1 MLTAVAAP
9 SRSPVRSQRL
19 CYLFFLFLA
28 GCLVGWVYEELF
40 YWASEGLLRNRGVL
54 YGPWLPI
61 YGVGALVIYAMK
73 PLKRRPA
80 LLFALCVAATGLVEY
95 LIGWVGIHCLGLRL
109 WDYRGLLGSID
120 GIVCLRSVLSFGV
133 GHGLPLPSGAYGGA
147 ALPALPAPGQP
158 GPGGVPGADPLLRL
172 RSQRP
177 LPDAHHLLRRSP

>member
-9 SRSPVRSQRL
+9 SRSPVRFQCL

-40 YWASEGLLRNRGVL
+40 YWASEGLIRNRGVL

-109 WDYRGLLGSID
+109 WDYRGLLG
-120 GIVCLRSVLSFGV
+120 GIVCLFAA
-133 GHGLPLPSGAYGGA
+133 AYLFSDRMKGETK
-147 ALPALPAPGQP
+147 
-158 GPGGVPGADPLLRL
+158 
-172 RSQRP
+172 
-177 LPDAHHLLRRSP
+177 

>member
-1 MLTAVAAP
+1 MLTAVSAP

-95 LIGWVGIHCLGLRL
+95 LIG
-109 WDYRGLLGSID
+109 
-120 GIVCLRSVLSFGV
+120 
-133 GHGLPLPSGAYGGA
+133 
-147 ALPALPAPGQP
+147 
-158 GPGGVPGADPLLRL
+158 
-172 RSQRP
+172 
-177 LPDAHHLLRRSP
+177 

>member
-1 MLTAVAAP
+1 MLTAVSAP

-61 YGVGALVIYAMK
+61 YGLGALVIYAMK

-95 LIGWVGIHCLGLRL
+95 LIGWAGIHCLGLRL
-109 WDYRGLLGSID
+109 WDYRGLIGSID

-133 GHGLPLPSGAYGGA
+133 LGMVFHYLLEPMA
-147 ALPALPAPGQP
+147 ARLYRRFQPRDSQALAEYLALILCCDCVLSALFRTPITY
-158 GPGGVPGADPLLRL
+158 
-172 RSQRP
+172 
-177 LPDAHHLLRRSP
+177 

>member
-9 SRSPVRSQRL
+9 SRSPVRFQRL

-40 YWASEGLLRNRGVL
+40 YWASEGLIRNRGVL

-109 WDYRGLLGSID
+109 WDYRGLLG

-133 GHGLPLPSGAYGGA
+133 LGMVSTCWSPWRRGCPGASS
-147 ALPALPAPGQP
+147 PGTP

>member
-1 MLTAVAAP
+1 MLTAVSAP

-80 LLFALCVAATGLVEY
+80 LFFALCVAATGLVEY

-133 GHGLPLPSGAYGGA
+133 LGMVFHYLLEPMA
-147 ALPALPAPGQP
+147 ARLYRRFQPRDSQALAEYLALILCCDCVLSALFRTPITN
-158 GPGGVPGADPLLRL
+158 
-172 RSQRP
+172 
-177 LPDAHHLLRRSP
+177 